1 MAVIQL
7 AQQAAMMKGW
17 PAQPQANGELRVEV
31 VTQAARTQ
39 LVTITLGR
47 DGDGDAAAFV
57 WSKAGDTRVIADPV
71 AMLRHNLKLTYGKV
85 ALKDNDV
92 VVMHALYDATADVN
106 QVAKA
111 IFWVARAADDLEM
124 GTYGMYSDTL

>member
-1 MAVIQL
+1 MGVIQQ
-7 AQQAAMMKGW
+7 AQHAAMMKGW
-17 PAQPQANGELRVEV
+17 PAQPQPSGELRVEV
-31 VTQAARTQ
+31 LTQAARTQ
-39 LVTITLGR
+39 LVTISMAR
-47 DGDGDAAAFV
+47 DGDGDAAAFI

-71 AMLRHNLKLTYGKV
+71 AMLRHNMKLTYGKV

-92 VVMHALYDATADVN
+92 VVVHALLDATADVN

-124 GTYGMYSDTL
+124 GTYGAYSDTL